1 MIIMKK
7 LADVRA
13 KIETIDHEII
23 RLVAKRT
30 ELAKDILEAKKIVN
44 MPINDED
51 RNQKVM
57 ERVANISTECGLD
70 AGEVKKIFKILI
82 KMSIERQHELSGEG
96 NLP

>member
-1 MIIMKK
+1 MKK

-23 RLVAKRT
+23 RLIAKRT
-30 ELAKDILEAKKIVN
+30 ELAKDILEAKKTVN
-44 MPINDED
+44 MPINDKD

-57 ERVANISTECGLD
+57 ERVANISTESGLD
-70 AGEVKKIFKILI
+70 AGEVKNIFKILI